1 MNNEKAYLF
10 SWVRKGISSQIT
22 EVDDLANEF
31 NSIAKSRPSVNLSMR
46 LKATPV
52 SADEND
58 ESQKITSTEIKEIPI
73 VGPGDVLSI
82 NSNSVMTLYPP
93 SGSKGL
99 ANTYEPYI
107 EFWEPDFAW
116 RYTPAAVQKK
126 ADIHESRLR
135 PWLAL
140 VTCKSSQCSISRNKN
155 RVKIVKFNVDENG
168 YNEIFPKP
176 KDIWKTAHAQ
186 GVSPDKADFCR
197 IIGIKRYKNDSKSKP
212 EEKTI
217 EFDTNTEYTAFVIP
231 VFEVTRLRALGFEDD
246 IDETIVQ
253 TPAWEEDYSNQ
264 LKRKEPFSFPAFFT
278 WTFKTG
284 EEKFET
290 LVEALK
296 PHTTKKAGID
306 IDVSNL
312 GDGLSYQPFFPN
324 GEKRDS
330 IVMPAATQ
338 TVDYKKP
345 TPFPNP
351 DSNNAEADVF
361 ESLKEKLDL
370 SPTFKENQAM
380 VGGNQNQS
388 DEVNT
393 DPFVV
398 PPIYGAKHA
407 MATGFDLQNPSWLE
421 SVNLDLHYRAVAG
434 LGKKIVQEHQ
444 EQFVNRAWKQ
454 VDLVKALNEKMHK
467 QLLSNNVGFSIKNR
481 RFKKIFR
488 NRLVDE
494 NGNQGDE
501 AARVEFIKNFM
512 LDLQSMSSTEFETA
526 NGKLSINQILDNRN
540 IPHSFAT
547 TIFQNRTQRL
557 SSKVKDLDL
566 SSVMENIAEGNSY
579 KVPQPKNFYNLSANS
594 LRFYLFQAFL
604 HSRFYVSEQEPNLSY
619 GNKGRLKKNGMKLC
633 PLFDYLSIPKR
644 LPKYINLQNVDSSDM
659 RNLINNV
666 YFFKRKTKKFAKPSL
681 VYAAFDNKYPT
692 YRLKIKSRV
701 YSWFDK
707 YDPAMN
713 ARNLDDYHAI
723 LYYGNNLSHV
733 IKGDLKDMYSSVCN
747 VLCNSPSYGSVYV
760 GENGNCVSL
769 GNVIGLK
776 QDIYN
781 SIFDEKIITRVS
793 TIDGYIYFINRD
805 KLFDFMYASDD
816 SALHAYVNLGLVV
829 NDRFVDFYKFRERL
843 INALGGQ
850 IDALS
855 EPFLKTPD
863 IINISEDAF
872 SDTNF
877 LDNFVNEPIES
888 VYDWV
893 ELYINNHKNDDEA
906 VKSYLNC
913 KTALD
918 KAENSIYSEFVKQS
932 EVPPKPPKNG
942 ELTDLVDFVE
952 EENHKALSESVEI
965 INRYFS
971 AFLTDEEMQGSFIE
985 DCLTSKYP
993 VMAYPQFPEPTYY
1006 YLKQLADKFILPCVD
1021 ELPNNSVTMFNSNEA
1036 FVEAF
1041 LCGMNTEMG
1050 RELLWREYPTDQRG
1064 SYFKKFWDMDTS
1076 IEKMR
1081 KGEFFDIKSLSKWQ
1095 NELGNN
1101 HNSSDAK
1108 LLMFAIKGKLMQ
1120 SYPDTMIYLN
1130 KATLDPVDKKIK
1142 PIDGDENIISP
1153 AAQAFF
1159 RDDIYVVGFKI
1170 PNSKALGSP
1179 DGNPDYGYML
1189 VFKQMMENLN
1199 FETDPESDV
1208 LNSAIFAKESV
1219 QQPYVSAKHIFTYAP
1234 EN

>member
-1 MNNEKAYLF
+1 MNNEKSYLF

-22 EVDDLANEF
+22 EADDLAYEL
-31 NSIAKSRPSVNLSMR
+31 NSVAKSRPSVNLSMR

-126 ADIHESRLR
+126 ADIHDSKLR

-155 RVKIVKFNVDENG
+155 RVKIVKFNVDEKE
-168 YNEIFPKP
+168 YNEIFPRP

-217 EFDTNTEYTAFVIP
+217 EFEKNTEYTAFVIP

-253 TPAWEEDYSNQ
+253 TPAWEESYSNQ
-264 LKRKEPFSFPAFFT
+264 LKRKEPLSFPAFFT
-278 WTFKTG
+278 WTFTTG
-284 EEKFET
+284 EEEFKT

-306 IDVSNL
+306 IDVSSL

-351 DSNNAEADVF
+351 DPNNAESGVF

-633 PLFDYLSIPKR
+633 PLFDCLSIQKR
-644 LPKYINLQNVDSSDM
+644 LPKYINLQNVDSSDL
-659 RNLINNV
+659 RSLINNV
-666 YFFKRKTKKFAKPSL
+666 YFFKRKTKEFATYNQYENALTHAYSMRNWL
-681 VYAAFDNKYPT
+681 VGSHWDFFDYFCKSKHYEHNGTYFDANCIERVQELYDAFNVLNAAYSYGYVYKGDYDGYAAQYQK
-692 YRLKIKSRV
+692 V
-701 YSWFDK
+701 
-707 YDPAMN
+707 
-713 ARNLDDYHAI
+713 
-723 LYYGNNLSHV
+723 
-733 IKGDLKDMYSSVCN
+733 
-747 VLCNSPSYGSVYV
+747 
-760 GENGNCVSL
+760 
-769 GNVIGLK
+769 GNVIGLCQK
-776 QDIYN
+776 NYFE
-781 SIFDEKIITRVS
+781 IFGEVKMITPVA
-793 TIDGYIYFINRD
+793 IANEVIYFVNRD
-805 KLFDFMYASDD
+805 EISKITQNTLFNLYVKSYFTLKNIYRKYYDNTYAIDFTD
-816 SALHAYVNLGLVV
+816 NLTTEHV
-829 NDRFVDFYKFRERL
+829 RL
-843 INALGGQ
+843 CF
-850 IDALS
+850 
-855 EPFLKTPD
+855 PPD
-863 IINISEDAF
+863 VINIHEDAF
-872 SDTNF
+872 SDPDF
-877 LDNFVNEPIES
+877 LDEYVNEPIES

-1021 ELPNNSVTMFNSNEA
+1021 ELPNNSVTIFNSNEA

-1095 NELGNN
+1095 NDLGNN
-1101 HNSSDAK
+1101 HNNSNAK

-1130 KATLDPVDKKIK
+1130 KATLDPVDNKIK

-1199 FETDPESDV
+1199 FKTDPETEV

>member
-58 ESQKITSTEIKEIPI
+58 ESPKITSTEIKEIPI

-231 VFEVTRLRALGFEDD
+231 VFEVTRLRALGFEDG

-633 PLFDYLSIPKR
+633 PLFDCLSIQKR
-644 LPKYINLQNVDSSDM
+644 LPKYINLQNVDSSDL
-659 RNLINNV
+659 RSLINNV
-666 YFFKRKTKKFAKPSL
+666 YFFKRKTKEFATYDLFKKYVEHGFPYHRLFVESRIEFLNRLFYEHGATFDEGLDAL
-681 VYAAFDNKYPT
+681 V
-692 YRLKIKSRV
+692 V
-701 YSWFDK
+701 YDQNWRSIASN
-707 YDPAMN
+707 P
-713 ARNLDDYHAI
+713 LDVI
-723 LYYGNNLSHV
+723 LYKIL
-733 IKGDLKDMYSSVCN
+733 
-747 VLCNSPSYGSVYV
+747 SYGCICK
-760 GENGNCVSL
+760 ENVERCIKI
-769 GNVIGLK
+769 GNVIGINDDEYLELFGDVKPITRISSLNELLCIVNRKVFLEQLK
-776 QDIYN
+776 NNELSPYIELGMVRN
-781 SIFDEKIITRVS
+781 GIFDGMDRNYFRTHFVNGPNTS
-793 TIDGYIYFINRD
+793 TFTLTDI
-805 KLFDFMYASDD
+805 
-816 SALHAYVNLGLVV
+816 
-829 NDRFVDFYKFRERL
+829 
-843 INALGGQ
+843 
-850 IDALS
+850 
-855 EPFLKTPD
+855 PPD
-863 IINISEDAF
+863 VINIHEDAF
-872 SDTNF
+872 SDPDF
-877 LDNFVNEPIES
+877 LDEYVNEPIES

-906 VKSYLNC
+906 VKSYLSC